1 MGTPW
6 GPRGRGRTRRGD
18 DRPRRRGDLVGHG
31 VHGDIRTAMRRLGGA
46 DEVADAVLFLA
57 SDEASYNVGE
67 TLRVDGGWTAYQ
79 LFQGEIS

>member
-1 MGTPW
+1 
-6 GPRGRGRTRRGD
+6 
-18 DRPRRRGDLVGHG
+18 
-31 VHGDIRTAMRRLGGA
+31 MRRLGGA